1 VSDRLSSGSDRLD
14 EILSGGLPLHGIT
27 LIVGRPGAGKTILA
41 EQYLF
46 RNASVDRPALYLSTA
61 SEPLEKVLRY
71 GQALDYFDASALGTS
86 VIYEDL
92 GQTLNEDGLPSVLAR
107 ITDLLK
113 QRRPG
118 VMVIDSFKALQVY
131 APDAEAFR
139 RFLHDLAGRLSAMP
153 VTSFWVGEYDGID
166 TTEAPEFAVADAIV
180 SLSTDRNAERE
191 LRVLQVLKL
200 RGSGFLSGK
209 HAYRLSPQGL
219 DVFPR
224 LADPI
229 ELDSYDDRH
238 ERMSSGVPALD
249 TMLRD
254 GYYRGASTLL
264 AGPSGVGKTLFALH
278 FVFAGARRGE
288 TGVIATFQ
296 ENPVQLE
303 RILHGFSWSLHDPGI
318 ELMYRSPVDL
328 YLDEWIYDL
337 LDTVRHTGARRVA
350 IDSLGDLRAAC
361 ADELRFRECVYSLL
375 QRCARANISVI
386 MTQEVPDLFGVTR
399 LSEYGIS
406 HLSDNVVLLQFLR
419 GDSEVKR
426 AITVL
431 KTRGSAHEQD
441 LRQYTITPDG
451 ATLGDPFTPSQSL
464 L

>member
-1 VSDRLSSGSDRLD
+1 MSDRLSSGSDRLD

-27 LIVGRPGAGKTILA
+27 LIIGPPGAGKTILA
-41 EQYLF
+41 EQFLF
-46 RNASVDRPALYLSTA
+46 RNASTDRPALYLSTA
-61 SEPLEKVLRY
+61 SEPLDKILRY

-92 GQTLNEDGLPSVLAR
+92 GQTLNENGLSGVLAR

-131 APDAEAFR
+131 ATDAGAFR

-153 VTSFWVGEYDGID
+153 ITAFWVGEYDGID

-180 SLSTDRNAERE
+180 SLSTDRSAERE

-219 DVFPR
+219 NVFPR
-224 LADPI
+224 MADPI
-229 ELDSYDDRH
+229 ELGNYDGPH

-249 TMLRD
+249 TMLCD

-264 AGPSGVGKTLFALH
+264 AGPSGVGKTLLALH

-303 RILHGFSWSLHDPGI
+303 RILQGFSWSLHDPRI

-328 YLDEWIYDL
+328 YLDEWLYDL
-337 LDTVRHTGARRVA
+337 LDTVRRTGAQRLA

-361 ADELRFRECVYSLL
+361 VDELRFRECVYSLL

-386 MTQEVPDLFGVTR
+386 MTQEVPDLFEITR

-419 GDSEVKR
+419 GESELKR

-431 KTRGSAHEQD
+431 KTRGSAHQQH
-441 LRQYTITPDG
+441 LRQYTITTDG
-451 ATLGDPFTPSQSL
+451 VTLGDQFAPSQSL